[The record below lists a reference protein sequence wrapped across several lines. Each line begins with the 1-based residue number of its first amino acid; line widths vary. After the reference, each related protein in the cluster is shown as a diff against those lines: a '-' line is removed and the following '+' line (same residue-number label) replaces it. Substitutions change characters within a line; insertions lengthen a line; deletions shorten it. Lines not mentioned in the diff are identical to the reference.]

1 VIGNVVVVVPVIVPA
16 QLSVAVGAVGAAT
29 LHSAVRSE
37 SVVTF
42 ATGAVVSTTVIVCV
56 YVVALLLSSV
66 AVQTLVITELF
77 PVPETVVSADVIV
90 TLVSQLS
97 VAVAVPVSDVSVL
110 ALHSTVT
117 LAGELVNVGAVVSTT
132 VIVCVY
138 VVALLFSSVA
148 VQTLVITELFP
159 VPATVVSADVI
170 VTLVSQL
177 SVAVAIPVSDVSVLA
192 LHSTVKL
199 AGELV
204 NVGAVV
210 STTVMV

>member
-1 VIGNVVVVVPVIVPA
+1 M
-16 QLSVAVGAVGAAT
+16 
-29 LHSAVRSE
+29 
-37 SVVTF
+37 
-42 ATGAVVSTTVIVCV
+42 
-56 YVVALLLSSV
+56 
-66 AVQTLVITELF
+66 
-77 PVPETVVSADVIV
+77 V
-90 TLVSQLS
+90 TLLSQLS
-97 VAVAVPVSDVSVL
+97 VAAAVPNASVVV
-110 ALHSTVT
+110 AASHSTVT
-117 LAGELVNVGAVVSTT
+117 LAGNEVNLGAVVSTT

-159 VPATVVSADVI
+159 VPETVVSADVI